1 MSLGPLGLQVS
12 RDYFLNFLSDLY
24 SKIVRGNF
32 HIYGV
37 QISGKCIFE
46 SKNWLDFFTY
56 TLQPNI
62 SPRLSLSP
70 TNQRKI
76 NHSLQV
82 ALFRKSVSPSRKRG
96 GREEEMINSWFI
108 FESKNWL
115 DFFTYILQPNI
126 SPRLSLSPT
135 NQRKINH
142 SLQVALFRKSVSPS
156 RKGGGRE
163 EETVLLSFFYL
174 LNFRL
179 LIHWELKNFRNVFL
193 KSKKFKN
200 LLLQFAHWKLTRLT

>member
-1 MSLGPLGLQVS
+1 MSLGPLGLQLS
-12 RDYFLNFLSDLY
+12 RDYFLNFLSNLY

-56 TLQPNI
+56 T
-62 SPRLSLSP
+62 
-70 TNQRKI
+70 
-76 NHSLQV
+76 
-82 ALFRKSVSPSRKRG
+82 
-96 GREEEMINSWFI
+96 
-108 FESKNWL
+108 
-115 DFFTYILQPNI
+115 LQPNI

-200 LLLQFAHWKLTRLT
+200 LLLQSAHWKLTRLT

>member
-156 RKGGGRE
+156 RKGGGER
-163 EETVLLSFFYL
+163 
-174 LNFRL
+174 R
-179 LIHWELKNFRNVFL
+179 
-193 KSKKFKN
+193 
-200 LLLQFAHWKLTRLT
+200 KLCF